1 MTTAARL
8 TFGSARGGQ
17 RRGEKD
23 LSAITKQ
30 YSSRDLPSHTKLKYR
45 ELTASSA
52 KKRKLDQ
59 VPFASLDALDD
70 EESDSEDDTAALL
83 AELQRIKKARVA
95 EQAKKEME
103 KGRMENILS
112 RKWDDVVFKNCARS
126 EPKKKHDVFINDSV
140 LSEFHCKFMTK
151 YVK

>member
-1 MTTAARL
+1 YREH
-8 TFGSARGGQ
+8 GQ
-17 RRGEKD
+17 GTIEELRNRHFRKELEEREWIDKD
-23 LSAITKQ
+23 KG
-30 YSSRDLPSHTKLKYR
+30 SSRRAIEPSR
-45 ELTASSA
+45 ESTASSA